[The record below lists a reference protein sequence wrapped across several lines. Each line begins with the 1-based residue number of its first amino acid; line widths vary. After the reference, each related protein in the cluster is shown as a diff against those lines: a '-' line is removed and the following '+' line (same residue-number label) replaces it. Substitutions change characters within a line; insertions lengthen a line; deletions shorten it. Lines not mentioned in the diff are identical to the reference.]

1 MCPLNVSQHPFMA
14 RCFPRMTPR
23 QVSSNV
29 IIVLLPAMILAVA
42 STFFGGLGGKKKG
55 KKGSHRNEKLKT
67 KLLISSFNET
77 TAKPATR
84 RLFCRCCGW

>member
-14 RCFPRMTPR
+14 RCFPRMTTR

-29 IIVLLPAMILAVA
+29 IICFVTYHDSCSRFHIFWRP
-42 STFFGGLGGKKKG
+42 GGKKKG